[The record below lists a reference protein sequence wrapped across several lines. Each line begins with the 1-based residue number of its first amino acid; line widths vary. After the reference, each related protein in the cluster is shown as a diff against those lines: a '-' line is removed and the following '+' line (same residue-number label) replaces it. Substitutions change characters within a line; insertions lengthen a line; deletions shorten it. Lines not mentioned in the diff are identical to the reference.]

1 MACKDYCVY
10 KHTLPNNKV
19 YIGITKQIPSL
30 RWANGRGYKHS
41 NYFYNAILKYG
52 WLNIRHEILR
62 DCLTIEEAKILN
74 CDQGHIRKCCQCK
87 EGRKQHKGYIFKY
100 KEEL

>member
-62 DCLTIEEAKILN
+62 DCLTIEEAIDRLNKLIPMEILMPLGGAGFVGN
-74 CDQGHIRKCCQCK
+74 ELNK
-87 EGRKQHKGYIFKY
+87 E
-100 KEEL
+100 